1 LVLGYK
7 VEKAAVLAA
16 FSFFADSVISAM
28 KNSEK
33 LVARRDAIVPEGMG
47 MFTPLTIARGNG
59 AIITDVDGRSY
70 IDFAGGIGVLNAG
83 HCPKPVVNAVI
94 RQAKQLMHACFPV
107 AMYEPYVELCETLAK
122 LFPHGKKTKVM
133 LTNSG
138 VEAVENAVKIA
149 RQATGRAGII
159 CFSGAFHGRTLLGMT
174 LTSKTGYKIGC
185 GPFAPEVYRLPFP
198 DYYKRGDGLT
208 LKKFVARELQ
218 AFEDALHTTVDGSQ
232 VAAVILE
239 LVQGEGGFVVAPK
252 DWVAGLQ
259 KICRKNGILLIVDE
273 IQTGFG
279 RTGSWAAYTHYGIVP
294 DISTWAKSLGSG
306 MPIGAVMGSA
316 DVMDKT
322 TKGTLGGT
330 YLGNPVACASA
341 IATIQYMKKVRI
353 AEKGKRVGRIVLKFF
368 ETLKKECAAIG
379 DVRGLGAM
387 TAFELVKNGDPH
399 QPDADLAKKLIYACT
414 ANGLLI
420 ITAGVSGNVI
430 RVLSPLTITEGQLN
444 RGLRILQ
451 TQLLGLTTT
460 PKN

>member
-1 LVLGYK
+1 
-7 VEKAAVLAA
+7 
-16 FSFFADSVISAM
+16 M

-33 LVARRDAIVPEGMG
+33 LIARRNAIVPEGMG
-47 MFTPLTIARGNG
+47 MFTPLTIASGNG
-59 AIITDVDGRSY
+59 SVIRDVDGRSY

-83 HCPKPVVNAVI
+83 HCPRPVVDAVA

-149 RQATGRAGII
+149 RQATGRQGVI
-159 CFSGAFHGRTLLGMT
+159 CFTGAFHGRTLMGMT

-198 DYYKRGDGLT
+198 DYYKRGEGLT
-208 LKKFVARELQ
+208 MKKFVDQELQ
-218 AFEDALHTTVDGSQ
+218 AFEDALHTVVEGSQ

-252 DWVAGLQ
+252 EWVTGLAA
-259 KICRKNGILLIVDE
+259 ICRKQGILLVIDE
-273 IQTGFG
+273 VQTGFG
-279 RTGSWAAYTHYGIVP
+279 RTGAWAAYTQYGITP
-294 DISTWAKSLGSG
+294 DISTWAKSMGSG
-306 MPIGAVMGSA
+306 MPIGAVMGRA
-316 DVMDKT
+316 EVMDKT

-330 YLGNPVACASA
+330 YLGNPVACAASL
-341 IATIQYMKKVRI
+341 ATIQYMKKI
-353 AEKGKRVGRIVLKFF
+353 KINDKGKKVGRIVMSFF
-368 ETLKKECAAIG
+368 KALQKECRAIG

-399 QPDADLAKKLIYACT
+399 QPDGDLAKKLIQAC
-414 ANGLLI
+414 ADNGLLI
-420 ITAGVSGNVI
+420 ISAGVSGNVI
-430 RVLSPLTITEGQLN
+430 RVLSPLTITESQLN
-444 RGLRILQ
+444 RGLKILR
-451 TQLLGLTTT
+451 TQLLRLTS
-460 PKN
+460 KDKK